1 MCSGV
6 FGMADGVV
14 SDEGCVWLEVT
25 YAKGTSILD
34 VPIEDPTYV

>member
-6 FGMADGVV
+6 FGMADGVE

>member
-14 SDEGCVWLEVT
+14 SDEDCVWLEVT
-25 YAKGTSILD
+25 YAKGTSIPD
-34 VPIEDPTYV
+34 VPIEDPIYV